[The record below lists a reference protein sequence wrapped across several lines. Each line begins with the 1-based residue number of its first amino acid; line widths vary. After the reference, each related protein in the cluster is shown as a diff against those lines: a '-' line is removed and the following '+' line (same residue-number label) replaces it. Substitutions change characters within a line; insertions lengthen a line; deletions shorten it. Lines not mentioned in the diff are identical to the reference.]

1 MQKQPLI
8 SLLLD
13 LEMLN
18 LCAEFNFAS
27 RFESWYSCI
36 FFGGYHAFIF
46 RYGLGDQCSRFFVKT
61 VFNRS

>member
-18 LCAEFNFAS
+18 LRAEFNFAS
-27 RFESWYSCI
+27 KFENWYSCI
-36 FFGGYHAFIF
+36 FFGDYHAFIF
-46 RYGLGDQCSRFFVKT
+46 MFRE
-61 VFNRS
+61 FNKHWLA

>member
-18 LCAEFNFAS
+18 LRAEFNFAS
-27 RFESWYSCI
+27 KFENWYSCI
-36 FFGGYHAFIF
+36 FFGDYHAFILCF
-46 RYGLGDQCSRFFVKT
+46 VHSISIGLRKSM
-61 VFNRS
+61 

>member
-18 LCAEFNFAS
+18 LRTEFNLAS
-27 RFESWYSCI
+27 HFEGWYSCI
-36 FFGGYHAFIF
+36 FFGDYHAFIF
-46 RYGLGDQCSRFFVKT
+46 RYGLGDHCSHFFVIT
-61 VFNRS
+61 VFSRS